1 MLLGFFVLVSLSMK
15 NDETTKP
22 LRPVQFKK
30 TFQNEKGEL
39 IEFLAEET
47 KLSKSLL
54 KKLLTNGAVWLKKAN
69 SGKRNRIRR
78 ATFELHKGSVVELY
92 FDPKFLDIEIPT
104 PHVLK
109 ENKNWGLWYKPAGM
123 LSQGNNYGDQASLE
137 RFVEKTK
144 GQCYLLHRL
153 DREAHGIMLLAYNE
167 KTARIFSEKFK
178 RRTIKKF
185 YQVEVL
191 GDMTKEQPNTGD
203 IEFELDGK
211 ASKTSYEIL
220 KVNQDA
226 NPVTTTLKVEIHT
239 GRLHQI
245 RRHFDQLDF
254 PVMGDP
260 KYGKNNKNEEGIK
273 LKAYRLEFKDP
284 FTQEWVVAELSEENT
299 LKQV

>member
-1 MLLGFFVLVSLSMK
+1 MENDQNIKSL
-15 NDETTKP
+15 KP
-22 LRPVQFKK
+22 FHFKK
-30 TFQNEKGEL
+30 TFQGEKGEL
-39 IEFLAEET
+39 IEFLATET

-78 ATFELHKGSVVELY
+78 ATFELHKGSMVELY
-92 FDPKFLDIEIPT
+92 FDPKFLDIEIT
-104 PHVLK
+104 APHVLK
-109 ENKNWGLWYKPAGM
+109 ENKNWGLWYKPPGV
-123 LSQGNNYGDQASLE
+123 LSQGNNYGDQASIE
-137 RFVEKTK
+137 RFVGKTK
-144 GQCYLLHRL
+144 HEVYLLHRL

-167 KTARIFSEKFK
+167 KTARIFSEKFQ

-191 GDMTKEQPNTGD
+191 GDMSKEQPTTGD

-220 KVNQDA
+220 KVNSDLI
-226 NPVTTTLKVEIHT
+226 PVTTTLKVEIHT

-245 RRHFDQLDF
+245 RRHFEKLEF

-260 KYGKNNKNEEGIK
+260 KYGVNNKNNDGMR

-284 FTQEWVVAELSEENT
+284 YSQEWIVAELNEENS
-299 LKQV
+299 LK

>member
-1 MLLGFFVLVSLSMK
+1 MENDQNVKSL
-15 NDETTKP
+15 KP
-22 LRPVQFKK
+22 FQFKK
-30 TFQNEKGEL
+30 AFQEEKGEL
-39 IEFLAEET
+39 IEFLATET

-54 KKLLTNGAVWLKKAN
+54 KKLLTNGAVWLKKAK

-78 ATFELHKGSVVELY
+78 ATFELHKGSVVELF
-92 FDPKFLDIEIPT
+92 FDPKFLDVEITP

-109 ENKNWGLWYKPAGM
+109 ENKNWGLWYKPPGV

-137 RFVEKTK
+137 RFVGKSKHEVF
-144 GQCYLLHRL
+144 LLHRL

-167 KTARIFSEKFK
+167 KTARIFSEKFQ

-191 GDMTKEQPNTGD
+191 GDMSKEQPASGD

-211 ASKTSYEIL
+211 PSKTSFEIL
-220 KVNQDA
+220 KVNTELE
-226 NPVTTTLKVEIHT
+226 PVTTTLKVEIHT

-245 RRHFDQLDF
+245 RRHLDMLDF

-260 KYGKNNKNEEGIK
+260 KYGKNNKNSDGIK
-273 LKAYRLEFKDP
+273 LKAFRLEFKDP
-284 FTQEWVVAELSEENT
+284 YSQEWIVAELSEENS
-299 LKQV
+299 LK